1 MGRNSYL
8 QSVSTSTRTFQTPPT
23 TVELPTPKTQR
34 RLPKL
39 PKMPAIAGIKLPSNR
54 LPWAIVAIFGVISL
68 FLLTQY
74 NDAKAKLASPQ
85 ASVAAARQID
95 DTLGKVS
102 KLAIVPTNETPTVAT
117 VAKAAKLKGQ
127 SFFANAKDGDKVIV
141 YNQAKEAILY
151 RPSTNQIVTIAPVT
165 APAASQ

>member
-1 MGRNSYL
+1 M

-23 TVELPTPKTQR
+23 TIEEPVPKSR
-34 RLPKL
+34 RVIPKL
-39 PKMPAIAGIKLPSNR
+39 PKMPAMQGVKLPVNR
-54 LPWAIVAIFGVISL
+54 LPWVIVAVFAVISL

-85 ASVAAARQID
+85 ASVAAAKQVS
-95 DTLGKVS
+95 DTLGKVA
-102 KLAIVPTNETPTVAT
+102 KLAVVPTNETPTVAT
-117 VAKAAKLKGQ
+117 VANAAKLKGQ

-141 YNQAKEAILY
+141 YSQAKEAILY

-165 APAASQ
+165 APTASQ